1 MKTLL
6 FLAIAVVSLLALLV
20 LYGIFLAKGNE
31 EKDKL
36 ED

>member
-6 FLAIAVVSLLALLV
+6 FLAIAVGSLLALLV
-20 LYGIFLAKGNE
+20 LYCIFLVKGNE